1 MSNTKTAVKKETAK
15 IEKAPEGISAEVK
28 KSASKIDDILNPT
41 ADARIKKLETF
52 NRLAEKKQKID
63 RKLDD
68 LTNFNA
74 SNDGTLSKMEF
85 TANNGYHFTISNPV
99 TITKL
104 LGFVEEELTQ
114 VKEVTGNEIINFQ
127 I

>member
-1 MSNTKTAVKKETAK
+1 MNNAKTAVKKETAK
-15 IEKAPEGISAEVK
+15 NENVQATKSAEVQK
-28 KSASKIDDILNPT
+28 AALKVDEILNPT
-41 ADARIKKLETF
+41 ADSRIKKLETF

-63 RKLDD
+63 TKLND

-74 SNDGTLSKMEF
+74 SNDGTLSKMDF

-99 TITKL
+99 TIASL
-104 LGFVEEELTQ
+104 LKFVENELSELQ
-114 VKEVTGNEIINFQ
+114 KVTEKEIITFS

>member
-1 MSNTKTAVKKETAK
+1 MNNAKTAVKKETAK
-15 IEKAPEGISAEVK
+15 NENVQATKSAEVQK
-28 KSASKIDDILNPT
+28 AALKVDEILNPT
-41 ADARIKKLETF
+41 ADSRIKKLETF

-63 RKLDD
+63 TKLND

-74 SNDGTLSKMEF
+74 SNDGTLSKMDF

-99 TITKL
+99 TIASL
-104 LGFVEEELTQ
+104 LKFVENELSELQ
-114 VKEVTGNEIINFQ
+114 KVTEKEIISFS

>member
-15 IEKAPEGISAEVK
+15 MEKVQDQKIAQVEKSTK
-28 KSASKIDDILNPT
+28 KVDEILNPS
-41 ADARIKKLETF
+41 ADDRIKKLETF

-63 RKLDD
+63 SKLND

-74 SNDGTLSKMEF
+74 SNDGTNSRMEF
-85 TANNGYHFTISNPV
+85 SGQNGYHFTISNPV

-104 LGFVEEELTQ
+104 LGFVEDELSQ
-114 VKEVTGNEIINFQ
+114 LKEQTGKEIINFQ

>member
-1 MSNTKTAVKKETAK
+1 MKSTKTAVKKETAK
-15 IEKAPEGISAEVK
+15 IEIAPQVNSAEVK
-28 KSASKIDDILNPT
+28 LSASKIDEILNPT

-99 TITKL
+99 TISQL
-104 LGFVEEELTQ
+104 LGFVETELSQLKEE
-114 VKEVTGNEIINFQ
+114 TGNQIINFQ